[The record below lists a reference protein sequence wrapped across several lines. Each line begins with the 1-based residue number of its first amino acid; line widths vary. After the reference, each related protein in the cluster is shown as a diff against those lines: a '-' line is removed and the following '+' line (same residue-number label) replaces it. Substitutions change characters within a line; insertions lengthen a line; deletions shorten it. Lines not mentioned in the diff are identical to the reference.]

1 MGLKWKVAGLITLLF
16 LSACMESD
24 PTSSGNTLPSR
35 NVRIEIDGVV
45 VGPGKANQDLWD
57 CCGAV
62 DQQTWQAF
70 TQLASAT
77 GLVTLSAP
85 ASELL
90 RYVAN
95 LSGSH
100 FSAPEPIGVAS
111 IDIGNGYA
119 LPISLNRTTDD
130 SFIASFGD
138 PGWSN
143 IQLGAGLR
151 IKLDLYDE
159 DLSANDFIG
168 TAILNTDDVQMAL
181 ENKKVI
187 DIYVGDQTNRQ
198 ILFVKISANY
208 M

>member
-1 MGLKWKVAGLITLLF
+1 MASKWIVIPLASVSLLA
-16 LSACMESD
+16 SCMQTD
-24 PTSSGNTLPSR
+24 PASTSSSLSDR
-35 NVRIEIDGVV
+35 KIRVEIDGVV
-45 VGPGKANQDLWD
+45 VAPGKANQDLWD

-62 DQQTWQAF
+62 DQQTWQQF

-95 LSGSH
+95 LSGTH
-100 FSAPEPIGVAS
+100 FSAPEPFGILT
-111 IDIGNGYA
+111 IDQGSGYG
-119 LPISLNRTTDD
+119 LPINVNRTTDD

-138 PGWSN
+138 PGWTNLTLNS
-143 IQLGAGLR
+143 GMR

-168 TAILNTDDVQMAL
+168 TAILTPDDIQLAL
-181 ENKKVI
+181 ENKKVS
-187 DIYVGDQTNRQ
+187 DVYVGDQTNNQ
-198 ILFVKISANY
+198 LLFVKLSANY
-208 M
+208 L